1 LKVSYILQDS
11 IARWIT
17 EMRKV
22 KDTISLP
29 RQHVV
34 AFCPGDFKDDDSRSL
49 AMDKICD
56 FLGSGRNPTV
66 LKLVACAFG
75 GNIPHLSN
83 SHFETNCELIDVQG
97 MGLGAKGVI
106 SKKPI
111 AADDVVAIYF
121 GNMVTAACSNTMKS
135 DYLVRVNLLM
145 SDGSNQDLVLVGG
158 RDITGPAAFI
168 NDCRSEI
175 QNSGVA
181 TQTDLARV
189 NVRLVHA
196 NICGIPIVFVMATK
210 EIAPHTFLLLDYG
223 VQFWRKWDVVRGV
236 TRL

>member
-1 LKVSYILQDS
+1 LKVSDILQDS

-22 KDTISLP
+22 KKNNVYLP
-29 RQHVV
+29 RQHVLEL
-34 AFCPGDFKDDDSRSL
+34 CPGDFEDYESSSL
-49 AMDKICD
+49 AMDKKCD
-56 FLGSGRNPTV
+56 FLEVGRNPTV
-66 LKLVACAFG
+66 LQLVTCAFS
-75 GNIPHLSN
+75 GNLPHLSN
-83 SHFETNCELIDVQG
+83 SHFETNSQLIDVQG
-97 MGLGAKGVI
+97 IGLGTKGVI

-111 AADDVVAIYF
+111 VADDVVAIYL
-121 GNMVTAACSNTMKS
+121 GTMVTESCFNTMYEDS
-135 DYLVRVNLLM
+135 EYLVRINLMM
-145 SDGSNQDLVLVGG
+145 SNGNNQDLVLVGG

-181 TQTDLARV
+181 TPTDLDRV

-210 EIAPHTFLLLDYG
+210 DTAPDTILLLDYG
-223 VQFWRKWDVVRGV
+223 VRFWRAKK
-236 TRL
+236 

>member
-1 LKVSYILQDS
+1 
-11 IARWIT
+11 
-17 EMRKV
+17 MRKV
-22 KDTISLP
+22 KKNNLYLP
-29 RQHVV
+29 RQHVME
-34 AFCPGDFKDDDSRSL
+34 FCPGDFEDYDSRSL

-56 FLGSGRNPTV
+56 FLEAGRNPTV
-66 LKLVACAFG
+66 LQLVTCAFS
-75 GNIPHLSN
+75 GNLPRLSN
-83 SHFETNCELIDVQG
+83 SHFETNCQLFDVQG

-121 GNMVTAACSNTMKS
+121 GNMVTEACSNTMYEESK
-135 DYLVRVNLLM
+135 YLVRINLMM

-158 RDITGPAAFI
+158 RDITGPVAFI

-175 QNSGVA
+175 QDSGVA
-181 TQTDLARV
+181 TPTDLARV

-210 EIAPHTFLLLDYG
+210 DIGPNAILLLDYG
-223 VQFWRKWDVVRGV
+223 VRFWRTEK
-236 TRL
+236 

>member
-1 LKVSYILQDS
+1 LKVSDILQDS

-22 KDTISLP
+22 KEDNVYLP
-29 RQHVV
+29 RQHVLE
-34 AFCPGDFKDDDSRSL
+34 FCPGDFDDYASSSL

-56 FLGSGRNPTV
+56 FLEAGRNPTV

-75 GNIPHLSN
+75 GNLPHLSN

-121 GNMVTAACSNTMKS
+121 GDMVTAACSNTTYSKS
-135 DYLVRVNLLM
+135 DYLVRINLLM
-145 SDGSNQDLVLVGG
+145 SDGSNQDVVLVGG
-158 RDITGPAAFI
+158 RDVTGPAAFI

-181 TQTDLARV
+181 TPADLARV

-196 NICGIPIVFVMATK
+196 NICGIPFVFVMATK
-210 EIAPHTFLLLDYG
+210 EIARDTLLLLDYG
-223 VQFWRKWDVVRGV
+223 VRFWRK
-236 TRL
+236 